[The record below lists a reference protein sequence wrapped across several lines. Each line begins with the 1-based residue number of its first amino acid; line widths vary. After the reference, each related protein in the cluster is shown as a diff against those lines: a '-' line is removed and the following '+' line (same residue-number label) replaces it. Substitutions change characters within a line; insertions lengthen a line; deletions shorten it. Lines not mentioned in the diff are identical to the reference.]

1 MLLNFALFDIFKKLP
16 DGTMVWQT
24 FVSGELEAEC
34 KLRELNGRS
43 NGAEFLA
50 IDIQS
55 GKPLP
60 MIGPRKSQLA
70 IKKAANG

>member
-1 MLLNFALFDIFKKLP
+1 MLLNFALFDIFKRLP

-24 FVSGELEAEC
+24 FVSGEFEAEC
-34 KLRELNGRS
+34 KVRELNGRS
-43 NGAEFLA
+43 NGEFLA

-60 MIGPRKSQLA
+60 MIAPRKSQLA